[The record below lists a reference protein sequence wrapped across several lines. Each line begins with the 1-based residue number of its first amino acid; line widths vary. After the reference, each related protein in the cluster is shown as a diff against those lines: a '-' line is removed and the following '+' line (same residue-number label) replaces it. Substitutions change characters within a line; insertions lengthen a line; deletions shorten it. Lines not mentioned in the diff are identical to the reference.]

1 MAETILTAP
10 EQQAE
15 LADIQARLV
24 TLMANAQDDKS
35 KKQIFNRIMMPLAD
49 SLPDVPLAKEP
60 APLSDSARCLFD
72 ANDKLREAAA
82 VAEFVQSL
90 SLNATPDGA
99 LILQPGQLT
108 GFYFVMKNTIDRIR
122 EAEALVDKAR
132 KQPEALAA

>member
-15 LADIQARLV
+15 LADIQARLA

-35 KKQIFNRIMMPLAD
+35 KKQIFNRIMVPLAD
-49 SLPDVPLAKEP
+49 SLPDVPLVKEP
-60 APLSDSARCLFD
+60 APLSASDRCLFD
-72 ANDKLREAAA
+72 ANDKLREAAS

-122 EAEALVDKAR
+122 EAEALVDQAR
-132 KQPEALAA
+132 KQPEALPA